1 MYLLG
6 KKSLFINLR
15 PFLLLIS
22 SLLAYILETLLLP
35 SLLISQWLP
44 IYSSFW
50 LMLLQVLISSPEV
63 SLAPPS
69 RKRQQSTNSAL
80 VPIGSEDLTASYN
93 CIYLSLTGALVQ
105 GQRAAGLGEGRRK
118 GKASLGKEPRK
129 S

>member
-105 GQRAAGLGEGRRK
+105 GQRAEGLGEGRRK